1 MLSCKDITHL
11 ANQKLDREMPFF
23 KRMQFN
29 LHLMVCKN
37 CRQFMDQM
45 QLTLESIQRIE
56 PIKPEP
62 SVVNSQVSQLLELAQ
77 TMQQKK

>member
-11 ANQKLDREMPFF
+11 ANQKLDREMPYF

-29 LHLMVCKN
+29 LHLMICKN

-56 PIKPEP
+56 PIKPD
-62 SVVNSQVSQLLELAQ
+62 SAVVDSQVSHLLNLAK
-77 TMQQKK
+77 TMQQKE